1 MTNSEQR
8 LVIDANVFVS
18 AVLSA
23 QGKSRQA
30 FDLAVATGVILMS
43 DEVFAEVSEVLL
55 RPKFDRYS
63 NRTKREAFLDELLGI
78 VEFVD
83 IIEKINECRDAKDDK
98 YLELA
103 CSGNADLILTG
114 DDDLLVLHPF
124 RQIPIVKVQTFLA
137 PEAAEL

>member
-30 FDLAVATGVILMS
+30 FDLAIATWVVLMS
-43 DEVFAEVSEVLL
+43 GEVFAELSEVLL

-63 NRTKREAFLDELLGI
+63 NRTKREAFLDELLAI
-78 VEFVD
+78 VEFVE
-83 IIEKINECRDAKDDK
+83 ITEKINECRDAKDDK

-103 CSGNADLILTG
+103 VNGRADLILTG

-124 RQIPIVKVQTFLA
+124 RQIPIVRVQTFL
-137 PEAAEL
+137 ESME

>member
-1 MTNSEQR
+1 MTSSEQR
-8 LVIDANVFVS
+8 LVIDANVIVS

-30 FDLAVATGVILMS
+30 FDLAIAAMVVLMS
-43 DEVFAEVSEVLL
+43 DEVFTEISEVLL

-63 NRTKREAFLDELLGI
+63 NHTKREAFLDELLAI
-78 VEFVD
+78 VEFVE
-83 IIEKINECRDAKDDK
+83 ITEKINECRDTKDDK

-103 CSGNADLILTG
+103 VNGKADLILTG

-124 RQIPIVKVQTFLA
+124 RQIPIVRVQTFL
-137 PEAAEL
+137 ESME